1 MKQYHP
7 TRYAGWL
14 ACFTLLSY
22 LLSVASLL
30 PADVATV
37 SAWLTLFTML
47 PAVKASAR
55 KQSVVLFL
63 LGVTGL
69 ATGYWLGAE
78 ISWRS
83 VFAANVPLLTMFVAI
98 TFLSLTNA
106 PDNDERLPTGN
117 KAAAITAFGTT
128 LLGAVINM
136 SVIFVFGD
144 RLKRGG
150 KLTDAQQ
157 IILARCFTAAAWWS
171 PFFIATGVALMYAP
185 GMAWKATVAPGA
197 IMALVGIGYTLVD
210 VHRRS
215 TSPFEGYPLKAESL
229 IIPVLMAIAVLILH
243 HFFPQIRIMILIS
256 LLSVLG
262 ALLFMQERPRWL
274 SLKDFVD
281 NRLHSAGPQFALFLA
296 AGVFSAGIKAMIA
309 LYPNLIDLHQFSFD
323 ASMFAVGLALMI
335 IAGLL
340 GVHPVISIAVVSPV
354 LLPLNPNTTTLGFM
368 FLSTWAISTGSGP
381 LSGIGLILTGRYG
394 ASSRRIIANNWHY
407 IITMWALACLVNA
420 VLLA

>member
-1 MKQYHP
+1 MKQFRP
-7 TRYAGWL
+7 THYAGWL
-14 ACFTLLSY
+14 ACFTLLTY
-22 LLSVASLL
+22 LLSVAGLL
-30 PADVATV
+30 HADIATV

-55 KQSVVLFL
+55 KQSAVLFI
-63 LGVTGL
+63 LGVLGL
-69 ATGYWLGAE
+69 ATGYWQGAE

-83 VFAANVPLLTMFVAI
+83 VYSANVPLLTMFVAI

-106 PDNDERLPTGN
+106 PGGDERLPTGN
-117 KAAAITAFGTT
+117 RAAAITALGTT

-150 KLTDAQQ
+150 TLTDAQQ
-157 IILARCFTAAAWWS
+157 IVLARCFTAAAWWS

-185 GMAWKATVAPGA
+185 GMAWKSTVAPGV
-197 IMALVGIGYTLVD
+197 IMALLGITYTLLD
-210 VHRRS
+210 VKRKA
-215 TSPFEGYPLKAESL
+215 TTPFEGYPLKAESL
-229 IIPVLMAIAVLILH
+229 IIPVLMAIAVLVLH
-243 HFFPQIRIMILIS
+243 HFFPQFRIMILIS

-262 ALLFMQERPRWL
+262 ALLFMPQRPRL
-274 SLKDFVD
+274 RTLKDFVD

-296 AGVFSAGIKAMIA
+296 SGVFSAGIKT
-309 LYPNLIDLHQFSFD
+309 LIDLHPGLVDLHQFSFD
-323 ASMFAVGLALMI
+323 ARMFAILLALMV

-354 LLPLNPNTTTLGFM
+354 LLPLNPNTTSLGFM

-394 ASSRRIIANNWHY
+394 ASSRRIIGNNWHY
-407 IITMWALACLVNA
+407 VIVMWALASLVNM
-420 VLLA
+420 LILA

>member
-1 MKQYHP
+1 MKPYHP
-7 TRYAGWL
+7 ARFAGWL
-14 ACFTLLSY
+14 ACFTLITY
-22 LLSVASLL
+22 LLSVAGLL
-30 PADVATV
+30 SSDIATV
-37 SAWLTLFTML
+37 AAWITLLTML
-47 PAVKASAR
+47 PAVKTSAR
-55 KQSVVLFL
+55 KQSTVLFL
-63 LGVTGL
+63 LGVGGI
-69 ATGYWLGAE
+69 ATGYWQGAD
-78 ISWRS
+78 ISWHS

-106 PDNDERLPTGN
+106 PGGDEHLPTGS

-144 RLKRGG
+144 RLKRNGT
-150 KLTDAQQ
+150 LTDAQQ
-157 IILARCFTAAAWWS
+157 ILLARCFTAAAWWS

-197 IMALVGIGYTLVD
+197 IMALLGIGYTLVD
-210 VHRRS
+210 VNRKS
-215 TSPFEGYPLKAESL
+215 TTRFEGYPLKAESL
-229 IIPVLMAIAVLILH
+229 IIPVLMAAAVLILH
-243 HFFPQIRIMILIS
+243 HYFPQIRIMVLIS

-274 SLKDFVD
+274 TLKDFVD

-296 AGVFSAGIKAMIA
+296 AGVFSAGIKAMLA
-309 LYPNLIDLHQFSFD
+309 LSPDLIDLHQFSFD
-323 ASMFAVGLALMI
+323 ASMFAVILALMI

-354 LLPLNPNTTTLGFM
+354 LLPLSPNTTSLGFM

-407 IITMWALACLVNA
+407 VITMWALASLVNGL
-420 VLLA
+420 LLA